1 MKNVAQAL
9 VLLIVAAVPAYAVGI
24 PSQTTP
30 EPATITLVATG
41 AGVLGVAAW
50 LRRRKK

>member
-9 VLLIVAAVPAYAVGI
+9 VLLIVAAVPAYAGI
-24 PSQTTP
+24 PATTTP